1 MNIQIFL
8 AVIITLAV
16 VAIIALFFAGNFFYN
31 LAINPNSSK
40 KMIFGN
46 DGLSHHELTEEEEWL
61 EKSSKFKDV
70 FTNSFDGLKLHA
82 HEVVS
87 NKNTHKWAVTVH
99 GYMTDAFSLST
110 KALHYYDIGYN
121 ILAVD
126 LRGHGKSKGN
136 YIGMGYHDAKDLI
149 EWLKYIVS
157 KDSECEILVHG
168 VSMGA
173 ATVMIASSQEELPK
187 NVKVIIEDCGYSS
200 ALEQFKYQLKK
211 LFNVPSFP
219 ILNIANLIV
228 KIKAGYYLNEACP
241 IECVKNSKVPMMF
254 VHGDD
259 DTFVPFYM
267 LDELYE
273 ACASEKKKLIIEG
286 ASHAHAE
293 SENPDKYWGEID
305 SFVNKYI

>member
-1 MNIQIFL
+1 MNIKIFL

-121 ILAVD
+121 VLAVD

-157 KDSECEILVHG
+157 KDSDCEILVHG

-241 IECVKNSKVPMMF
+241 IECIKHSKVPMMF
-254 VHGDD
+254 IHGDD

-273 ACASEKKKLIIEG
+273 ACTSEKKKLIIEG

-293 SENPDKYWGEID
+293 SENPDKYWSEID

>member
-1 MNIQIFL
+1 M
-8 AVIITLAV
+8 
-16 VAIIALFFAGNFFYN
+16 
-31 LAINPNSSK
+31 
-40 KMIFGN
+40 
-46 DGLSHHELTEEEEWL
+46 
-61 EKSSKFKDV
+61 
-70 FTNSFDGLKLHA
+70 
-82 HEVVS
+82 
-87 NKNTHKWAVTVH
+87 
-99 GYMTDAFSLST
+99 
-110 KALHYYDIGYN
+110 
-121 ILAVD
+121 
-126 LRGHGKSKGN
+126 
-136 YIGMGYHDAKDLI
+136 
-149 EWLKYIVS
+149 
-157 KDSECEILVHG
+157 
-168 VSMGA
+168 
-173 ATVMIASSQEELPK
+173 
-187 NVKVIIEDCGYSS
+187 
-200 ALEQFKYQLKK
+200 
-211 LFNVPSFP
+211 PSFP

>member
-228 KIKAGYYLNEACP
+228 KVKAGYYLNEACP

-254 VHGDD
+254 VHGEIPFAPTSLY
-259 DTFVPFYM
+259 DTVY
-267 LDELYE
+267 
-273 ACASEKKKLIIEG
+273 S
-286 ASHAHAE
+286 
-293 SENPDKYWGEID
+293 
-305 SFVNKYI
+305 V

>member
-1 MNIQIFL
+1 MNIKIFF

-87 NKNTHKWAVTVH
+87 NKNTNKWAVTVH

-293 SENPDKYWGEID
+293 SENPDKYWSEID

>member
-228 KIKAGYYLNEACP
+228 KVKAGYYLNEACP

>member
-1 MNIQIFL
+1 MNIKIFL

-87 NKNTHKWAVTVH
+87 NKNTNKWAVTVH

-121 ILAVD
+121 VLAVD

-157 KDSECEILVHG
+157 KDGDCEILIHG

-173 ATVMIASSQEELPK
+173 ATVMIASSQEELPE
-187 NVKVIIEDCGYSS
+187 NVKVVIEDCGYSS

-228 KIKAGYYLNEACP
+228 KIRAGYYLNEACP
-241 IECVKNSKVPMMF
+241 IECVKKSKVPMMF

-273 ACASEKKKLIIEG
+273 TCASEKKKLIIEG

>member
-1 MNIQIFL
+1 MNIKIFF

-87 NKNTHKWAVTVH
+87 NKNTNKWAVTVH

-273 ACASEKKKLIIEG
+273 ACTSEKKKLIIEG

>member
-1 MNIQIFL
+1 MNIKIFL
-8 AVIITLAV
+8 AIIITLAI
-16 VAIIALFFAGNFFYN
+16 VAVIALFFAGNFFYN

-40 KMIFGN
+40 KMIFSN

-61 EKSSKFKDV
+61 EKKSKFKDV
-70 FTNSFDGLKLHA
+70 FTTSFDGLKLHA

-87 NKNTHKWAVTVH
+87 NKNTNKWAVTVH
-99 GYMTDAFSLST
+99 GYMADAFSLST
-110 KALHYYDIGYN
+110 KALHYYNIGYN
-121 ILAVD
+121 VLSID
-126 LRGHGKSKGN
+126 LRSHGKSEGN

-149 EWLKYIVS
+149 EWLKYIIS
-157 KDSECEILVHG
+157 KDGDSEILIHG

-173 ATVMIASSQEELPK
+173 ATVMIASAEDELPK
-187 NVKVIIEDCGYSS
+187 NVKVVIEDCGYSS

-228 KIKAGYYLNEACP
+228 KIKAGYYLNEASP
-241 IECVKNSKVPMMF
+241 IECVSKSKVPMMF
-254 VHGDD
+254 IHGDD
-259 DTFVPFYM
+259 DKFVPFYM
-267 LDELYE
+267 LDELYK
-273 ACASEKKKLIIEG
+273 ACTSEKKKLIIKG

-293 SENPDKYWGEID
+293 SENPDKYWSEID

>member
-1 MNIQIFL
+1 MNIKIFF

-87 NKNTHKWAVTVH
+87 NKNTNKWAVTVH

-228 KIKAGYYLNEACP
+228 KVKAGYYLNEACP

-293 SENPDKYWGEID
+293 SENPDKYWSEID

>member
-87 NKNTHKWAVTVH
+87 NKNTNKWAVTVH

-173 ATVMIASSQEELPK
+173 ATVMIASSQEELPR

-228 KIKAGYYLNEACP
+228 KVKAGYYLNEACP

>member
-1 MNIQIFL
+1 MSVKIFL
-8 AVIITLAV
+8 TVIITLAIV
-16 VAIIALFFAGNFFYN
+16 LIIALFFAGNFFYN

-40 KMIFGN
+40 KMIFSN

-61 EKSSKFKDV
+61 EKKSKFKDV
-70 FTNSFDGLKLHA
+70 FTTSFDGLKLHA
-82 HEVVS
+82 HEVVAT
-87 NKNTHKWAVTVH
+87 NKTNKWAVTVH

-110 KALHYYDIGYN
+110 KALHYYNLGYN
-121 ILAVD
+121 VLSID
-126 LRGHGKSKGN
+126 LRSHGKSEGN

-157 KDSECEILVHG
+157 KDSECEILIHG

-173 ATVMIASSQEELPK
+173 ATVMIASSLDELPK
-187 NVKVIIEDCGYSS
+187 NVKVIVEDCGYSS
-200 ALEQFKYQLKK
+200 ALDQFKYQLKK
-211 LFNVPSFP
+211 LFNIPSFP

-228 KIKAGYYLNEACP
+228 KLKAGYYLNDATP
-241 IECVKNSKVPMMF
+241 IEYVSKARVPIMF
-254 VHGDD
+254 IHGDD

-273 ACASEKKKLIIEG
+273 ACSSEKKKLIIEG

-293 SENPDKYWGEID
+293 DENPQKYWSEIEN
-305 SFVNKYI
+305 FVNKYI

>member
-1 MNIQIFL
+1 MNIKIFF

-87 NKNTHKWAVTVH
+87 NKNTNKWAVTVH

-228 KIKAGYYLNEACP
+228 KVKAGYYLNEACP

>member
-1 MNIQIFL
+1 MNIKIFF
-8 AVIITLAV
+8 AVIITLSV

-82 HEVVS
+82 YEVVS
-87 NKNTHKWAVTVH
+87 NKNTNKWAVTVH

-273 ACASEKKKLIIEG
+273 ACTSEKKKLIIEG

>member
-1 MNIQIFL
+1 MNIKIFF

-87 NKNTHKWAVTVH
+87 NKNTNKWAVTVH

-228 KIKAGYYLNEACP
+228 KVKAGYYLNEACP

-273 ACASEKKKLIIEG
+273 ACTSEKKKLIIEG

>member
-82 HEVVS
+82 YEVVS
-87 NKNTHKWAVTVH
+87 NKNTNKWAVTVH

-228 KIKAGYYLNEACP
+228 KVKAGYYLNEACP

>member
-1 MNIQIFL
+1 MNIKIFF

-87 NKNTHKWAVTVH
+87 NKNTNKWAVTVH